1 MIEVDIPGR
10 GQLALS
16 HVVFDVNGTLAVD
29 GRLIDGV
36 AERLAALRERIEVHM
51 ITADTHG
58 GQAAVDKQLGLTA
71 RRMTPGGE
79 REQKEALVRQ
89 LGASS
94 VVAIG
99 NGSNDA
105 GMMQTAAV
113 SIAVIGREGLSGEA
127 LVEADVVVTHILD
140 AIDLL
145 LMPKRLSATLRR

>member
-1 MIEVDIPGR
+1 
-10 GQLALS
+10 
-16 HVVFDVNGTLAVD
+16 
-29 GRLIDGV
+29 
-36 AERLAALRERIEVHM
+36 
-51 ITADTHG
+51 
-58 GQAAVDKQLGLTA
+58 
-71 RRMTPGGE
+71 MTPGGE
-79 REQKEALVRQ
+79 REQKEALIRQ